1 MMWFFAILLVLVM
14 GAIAM
19 VAAGRGTPLAPEYD
33 DRPDASV
40 PAGRLVG
47 DDLRR
52 VRFSLA
58 FRGYR
63 MSEVDALLDRV
74 AAQLETDDA
83 GAPGEPEDPQ
93 PRALSEADGA
103 ERGARHA
110 P

>member
-1 MMWFFAILLVLVM
+1 MMWFFAILLVLVL

-40 PAGRLVG
+40 PAGRIVG

-63 MSEVDALLDRV
+63 MSEVDALLDRL
-74 AAQLETDDA
+74 AAQLEGD
-83 GAPGEPEDPQ
+83 GAPGAA
-93 PRALSEADGA
+93 RADGA
-103 ERGARHA
+103 DGADGERGARHE

>member
-1 MMWFFAILLVLVM
+1 MWFFAILLVLVM

-19 VAAGRGTPLAPEYD
+19 VAAGRGTPLAPTYD
-33 DRPDASV
+33 DRPDVSV
-40 PAGRLVG
+40 PAGTLRG

-74 AAQLETDDA
+74 AAQLEAA
-83 GAPGEPEDPQ
+83 GADGVGEV
-93 PRALSEADGA
+93 DG
-103 ERGARHA
+103 ERGARHE

>member
-1 MMWFFAILLVLVM
+1 MWFFAILLVLVM

-19 VAAGRGTPLAPEYD
+19 VAAGRGTPLAPTYD
-33 DRPDASV
+33 DRPDVSV
-40 PAGRLVG
+40 PAGTLRG

-74 AAQLETDDA
+74 AAQLEAA
-83 GAPGEPEDPQ
+83 GVDGVGG
-93 PRALSEADGA
+93 ADGVGEVDG
-103 ERGARHA
+103 ERGARHE